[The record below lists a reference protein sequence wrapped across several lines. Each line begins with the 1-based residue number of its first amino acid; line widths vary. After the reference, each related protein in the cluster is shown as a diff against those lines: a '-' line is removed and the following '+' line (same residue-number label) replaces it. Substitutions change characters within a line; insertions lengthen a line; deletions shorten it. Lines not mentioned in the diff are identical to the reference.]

1 MSTHKPPVIAIDAM
15 GGDIGLD
22 VTLTAIALIQK
33 RHNDVHIL
41 IVGDENAIRAHKA
54 FPTIDDG
61 RIRIRH
67 TSQVVAMDEAPA
79 SVLRHKTDSSMWKAI
94 EAVRDG
100 DAQACVSAGNTGAL
114 MASSRYILKMLPG
127 ISRPAICAVVPSR
140 GGHVHWLDLGANV
153 DAKPEQLVQFAVMG
167 SELVKAVDEKAQPI
181 VGLLNI
187 GEEAIK
193 GNDIVKETSKL
204 LEQTSL
210 NYCGF
215 VEGNDIFLKEHLDI
229 VVCDG
234 FVGNV
239 ALKSVEGIA
248 KYIQT
253 TLEQEFRH
261 SIFSKIAALFSLPV
275 LRRTKRR
282 IDPRTYNGATL
293 LGLQGIVIKSHGNA
307 DAFAFANAI
316 NVARLEIT
324 NGIIG
329 HIRKQLEQPQPRIPA
344 EDTPA

>member
-1 MSTHKPPVIAIDAM
+1 M
-15 GGDIGLD
+15 
-22 VTLTAIALIQK
+22 
-33 RHNDVHIL
+33 
-41 IVGDENAIRAHKA
+41 
-54 FPTIDDG
+54 
-61 RIRIRH
+61 
-67 TSQVVAMDEAPA
+67 
-79 SVLRHKTDSSMWKAI
+79 
-94 EAVRDG
+94 
-100 DAQACVSAGNTGAL
+100 
-114 MASSRYILKMLPG
+114 
-127 ISRPAICAVVPSR
+127 
-140 GGHVHWLDLGANV
+140 
-153 DAKPEQLVQFAVMG
+153 QFAVMG

-329 HIRKQLEQPQPRIPA
+329 HIRKQLEQPHPRIPA
-344 EDTPA
+344 EDSPA

>member
-1 MSTHKPPVIAIDAM
+1 MSTQEPPVIAIDAM

-61 RIRIRH
+61 RIRVRH

-215 VEGNDIFLKEHLDI
+215 VGLWASPLRRQSP
-229 VVCDG
+229 
-234 FVGNV
+234 
-239 ALKSVEGIA
+239 L
-248 KYIQT
+248 
-253 TLEQEFRH
+253 RH
-261 SIFSKIAALFSLPV
+261 RFCRSEANPTRQRMHTSGPLRANCSQKAALPNLSSSAPCRGLGAGESCAGPNTDEYGARGSSAAIQRSS
-275 LRRTKRR
+275 RR
-282 IDPRTYNGATL
+282 
-293 LGLQGIVIKSHGNA
+293 
-307 DAFAFANAI
+307 
-316 NVARLEIT
+316 E
-324 NGIIG
+324 
-329 HIRKQLEQPQPRIPA
+329 
-344 EDTPA
+344 